1 MSMVAFISP
10 FVNDPFALVCQ
21 AYKNLYDKPFTAFF
35 DQHEDDDHKE
45 SMDLRTLS
53 RERSRKSSSLRSTPS
68 MSV

>member
-45 SMDLRTLS
+45 EYGFTHFVDGVL
-53 RERSRKSSSLRSTPS
+53 RKSSSLRSTPS